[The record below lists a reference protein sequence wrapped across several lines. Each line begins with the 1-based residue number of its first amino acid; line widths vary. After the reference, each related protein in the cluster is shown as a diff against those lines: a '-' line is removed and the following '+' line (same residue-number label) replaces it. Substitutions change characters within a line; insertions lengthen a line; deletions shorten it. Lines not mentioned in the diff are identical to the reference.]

1 MRTWE
6 KKYPLSKWHTA
17 VNLEWK
23 RKSMGQSSSLK
34 DKKAAIVTDKERRRK
49 WERKKRR
56 RKKTLFCCSIC
67 GQSDFFIK
75 NENSPFV
82 PFLLKWNPA
91 DGWIVAQQQL
101 GGQMSPLVA
110 KMYVCMLSGRSWVL
124 ILSFVPPTKAQ
135 PSSSL
140 FHFSSPAM
148 DKINERC
155 FSFESSFFYHLFSV
169 LVQ

>member
-1 MRTWE
+1 MKKKKHGTKLFSQRQKGSHCHRQRAPKKMRTEEE
-6 KKYPLSKWHTA
+6 KK
-17 VNLEWK
+17 
-23 RKSMGQSSSLK
+23 
-34 DKKAAIVTDKERRRK
+34 
-49 WERKKRR
+49 
-56 RKKTLFCCSIC
+56 KKTLFCCSIC